1 MVNFCLH
8 VKHARWDF
16 TPQVP
21 RGAERPG
28 LCIYILVFFVT
39 DQQVSTTE
47 GSPVSSSPVSISVV
61 LPMYNEEKN
70 AENAVKS
77 LNRVLS
83 DSFDDY
89 EILVVESGST
99 DLTRDIADR
108 LADSNPAVRVIHQI
122 NREGLGSAIRLGFAN
137 ARKDFILYIDS
148 DEPFDVEE
156 IARVIPMLDPRTA
169 LIGYRIGERES
180 FKRKLFSRVYN
191 TLVQLVFR
199 LGVRDVNFSMKLIP
213 RTHLQKLDL
222 RANGCFYDAELLAE
236 LKRAGI
242 PVTEIGFAYNQRQ
255 YGMSSLDRL
264 PVILD
269 ILREMIVYLLRRKR
283 RVIP

>member
-1 MVNFCLH
+1 MS
-8 VKHARWDF
+8 
-16 TPQVP
+16 PP
-21 RGAERPG
+21 PG
-28 LCIYILVFFVT
+28 
-39 DQQVSTTE
+39 
-47 GSPVSSSPVSISVV
+47 SISVV

-70 AENAVKS
+70 AEKAVES
-77 LNRVLS
+77 LDRVLS
-83 DSFDDY
+83 GAFDDY

-99 DLTRDIADR
+99 DLTVEIADR
-108 LADSNPAVRVIHQI
+108 LADSNPRVRVIHQI

-137 ARKDFILYIDS
+137 ARKDYILYIDS

-156 IARVIPMLDPRTA
+156 IAGVIPLLDPERA

-191 TLVQLVFR
+191 TLVELVFR

-213 RTHLQKLDL
+213 RNQLQKLDL
-222 RANGCFYDAELLAE
+222 RANGCFYDAELIAE
-236 LKRAGI
+236 LKRAGTPI
-242 PVTEIGFAYNQRQ
+242 TEVGFEYNQRQ

-269 ILREMIVYLLRRKR
+269 ILWEMLVYLFRKKR
-283 RVIP
+283 RVTP

>member
-1 MVNFCLH
+1 M
-8 VKHARWDF
+8 
-16 TPQVP
+16 
-21 RGAERPG
+21 
-28 LCIYILVFFVT
+28 
-39 DQQVSTTE
+39 
-47 GSPVSSSPVSISVV
+47 SSSPVSISVV

-77 LNRVLS
+77 LDRVLS
-83 DSFDDY
+83 DSFGDY

-108 LADSNPAVRVIHQI
+108 LADSNPSVRVIHQI

-156 IARVIPMLDPRTA
+156 IARVVPMLDPREA
-169 LIGYRIGERES
+169 LVGYRVGERES
-180 FKRKLFSRVYN
+180 FKRKLFSKVYN
-191 TLVQLVFR
+191 TLVQFVFR

-213 RTHLQKLDL
+213 RTHLQRLDL

-242 PVTEIGFAYNQRQ
+242 PVREIGFAYNQRQ

-269 ILREMIVYLLRRKR
+269 ILREMLVYLLRRKR
-283 RVIP
+283 RVTP

>member
-1 MVNFCLH
+1 M
-8 VKHARWDF
+8 
-16 TPQVP
+16 
-21 RGAERPG
+21 
-28 LCIYILVFFVT
+28 
-39 DQQVSTTE
+39 
-47 GSPVSSSPVSISVV
+47 SPPPVSISVV

-99 DLTRDIADR
+99 DLTRDIADS

-264 PVILD
+264 PVILN
-269 ILREMIVYLLRRKR
+269 ILREMLVYLLRRKR
-283 RVIP
+283 RVTP